1 MHITFCK
8 LLENSDFAMEGLKSS
23 ALSNVTDCVSLI
35 KTIDWGAFASCERKL
50 PSNLQKSAVTTTLG
64 NTLAVFFTLS
74 FERDLIDT
82 SNYDDKI
89 NLFN

>member
-1 MHITFCK
+1 MQ
-8 LLENSDFAMEGLKSS
+8 
-23 ALSNVTDCVSLI
+23 LSGMIPTEKQEMAN
-35 KTIDWGAFASCERKL
+35 WGAFASHERKL
-50 PSNLQKSAVTTTLG
+50 PSNLQKSAVATTLG

-82 SNYDDKI
+82 LNYDDKI